1 MGAPEWVL
9 TSRDERRKRTMH
21 LRKKQGLAT
30 LLTVLL
36 ALCVVSLGQGL
47 ISEAR
52 AGTTI
57 TKMAVVAPEEG
68 NDYGWNQ
75 EGVESAK
82 EVAKYLGAEI
92 EVADGAGY
100 GDIGPILRDLANGGA
115 QWIIAFASGY
125 NTIAPQIAQQT
136 GVPVVAIGAFEQGL
150 IPGLSADVET
160 RAQEGSY
167 LAGFLAA
174 KMSRSGTLGICISAD
189 DENWVKMAG
198 GFAVGAKRANPGI
211 KVLMAQIGQAGYA
224 DAAGGSRVTKNLI
237 SGGADIVFGMGD
249 GSSFGM
255 IQAVETATPPK
266 GAEKV
271 WFIDVL
277 GDKTSLDKKN
287 IYLTSVI
294 WDYYPMFKQ
303 LADDL
308 KTGEYGKQ
316 IHWLDLSNGCIKL
329 LKTKHIPADIW
340 SEVDAIGKDIIAG
353 KIEVPELRTKKE
365 VQDLIK

>member
-1 MGAPEWVL
+1 MMH
-9 TSRDERRKRTMH
+9 SRQKRT
-21 LRKKQGLAT
+21 LTT
-30 LLTVLL
+30 LLIGLLVLFL
-36 ALCVVSLGQGL
+36 IGFGQGL
-47 ISEAR
+47 ISNAR
-52 AGTTI
+52 AEKTI

-82 EVAKYLGAEI
+82 DVAKYLGAEI

-136 GVPVVAIGAFEQGL
+136 NVPVLVIGAFEQGL
-150 IPGLSADVET
+150 VPGVSADIET

-167 LAGFLAA
+167 IAGSLSA
-174 KMSRSGTLGICISAD
+174 KMSRSGTIGICISAD

-198 GFAVGAKRANPGI
+198 GYAAGAKLAKPDI
-211 KVLMAQIGQAGYA
+211 KILMAQIGQAGYA

-237 SGGADIVFGMGD
+237 SGGADIIFGMGD

-255 IQAVETATPPK
+255 MQAVETATPPK
-266 GAEKV
+266 GADKV
-271 WFIDVL
+271 WFIDVI
-277 GDKTSLDKKN
+277 GDKTSLDKKD

-294 WDYYPMFKQ
+294 WDYFPMFKQ
-303 LADDL
+303 AAEDL
-308 KTGEYGKQ
+308 KAGEYGKQ
-316 IHWLDLSNGCIKL
+316 IHWLDLHNGCIGL
-329 LKTKHIPADIW
+329 LKTKHIPDDVW
-340 SEVDAIGKDIIAG
+340 SEVQAVRADIING
-353 KIEVPELRTKKE
+353 KIEVPELRSKKD

>member
-1 MGAPEWVL
+1 MHERQNRILTTLMIGLVVL
-9 TSRDERRKRTMH
+9 F
-21 LRKKQGLAT
+21 
-30 LLTVLL
+30 VF
-36 ALCVVSLGQGL
+36 SLGPGL
-47 ISEAR
+47 IYEAR
-52 AGTTI
+52 AEQKTEVEGEKTI

-82 EVAKYLGAEI
+82 EAAEYLGAEI

-125 NTIAPQIAQQT
+125 NTIAPQIAQQI

-150 IPGLSADVET
+150 VPGLSADVET

-167 LAGFLAA
+167 LAGYLSA

-198 GFAVGAKRANPGI
+198 GYAVGAQLADPGI
-211 KVLMAQIGQAGYA
+211 KILMAQIGQAGYA
-224 DAAGGSRVTKNLI
+224 DAAGGKRVTMNLI
-237 SGGADIVFGMGD
+237 SGGADIIFGMGD

-255 IQAVETATPPK
+255 MQAVETATPPE
-266 GAEKV
+266 GADKV

-294 WDYYPMFKQ
+294 WDYAPIFKL
-303 LADDL
+303 LADEL
-308 KTGEYGKQ
+308 ESGSYGEK
-316 IHWLDLSNGCIKL
+316 IHWLDVSNGAIKL
-329 LKTKHIPADIW
+329 LKTKHIPNDIW
-340 SEVDAIGKDIIAG
+340 SELQDIKEDIING

-365 VQDLIK
+365 VLDLIK